1 MFMRHWTLIVMMM
14 MCQSK
19 ENIDLL
25 KKEASKQKSKPSS
38 VRELV
43 KRTLKPRR
51 EKILAGCRPNE
62 IFKEFP
68 HLKKSAYVSLIY
80 YCLCK
85 FCTLYLSLQI
95 SYEFHLIVNTEG
107 KFL

>member
-1 MFMRHWTLIVMMM
+1 MSPKRCKLGPDKHVYAALEFDCDDDDVSIKR
-14 MCQSK
+14 
-19 ENIDLL
+19 NIDLL

-80 YCLCK
+80 
-85 FCTLYLSLQI
+85 
-95 SYEFHLIVNTEG
+95 
-107 KFL
+107 